1 MSAWNRIAHRLF
13 SPITIN
19 WSARPLVSHE
29 AVGQLILVATT
40 WAGLRVNTTRDQR
53 RSQTDVKIPAEAMI
67 YVNFESHAFYGKW
80 VYTVCLAEPSRL
92 IR

>member
-1 MSAWNRIAHRLF
+1 M
-13 SPITIN
+13 
-19 WSARPLVSHE
+19 VSHE

-53 RSQTDVKIPAEAMI
+53 RSQTDVKIPAEATI
-67 YVNFESHAFYGKW
+67 SVHFKSHAFYGKW
-80 VYTVCLAEPSRL
+80 AYTGCLAELSRL